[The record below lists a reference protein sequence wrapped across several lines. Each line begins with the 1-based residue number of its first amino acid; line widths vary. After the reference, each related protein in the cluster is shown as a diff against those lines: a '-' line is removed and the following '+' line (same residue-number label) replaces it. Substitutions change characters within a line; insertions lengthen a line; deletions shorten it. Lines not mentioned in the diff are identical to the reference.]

1 MDKEKEVWKNQVL
14 LVSEHP
20 SRRQQKRERR
30 ALSLGH
36 MHGDRNHGSGQ
47 CGAGSGTCSS
57 SSLTFS
63 FSSLVG
69 KKKMR
74 KTQPMSQGCPCH
86 GPGTG
91 HFTDI
96 FRLDPVPVK
105 PGAWCS
111 AHSGCHYAPAE
122 LSFLPM
128 PSLCCPKRQLPPS
141 ASFWPCLLFN
151 PIILTQ
157 HNALPHPALP
167 SK

>member
-1 MDKEKEVWKNQVL
+1 
-14 LVSEHP
+14 
-20 SRRQQKRERR
+20 
-30 ALSLGH
+30 
-36 MHGDRNHGSGQ
+36 
-47 CGAGSGTCSS
+47 
-57 SSLTFS
+57 
-63 FSSLVG
+63 
-69 KKKMR
+69 MR

-151 PIILTQ
+151 PRSVPGLRPS
-157 HNALPHPALP
+157 LPFLGSPWEQKVVNLGTTAHLPASSEKGCVSGSAHRGELSWASMAP
-167 SK
+167 AP